1 MKDYEFKVN
10 EEVQA
15 ACEKAGIHLPKSY
28 SEAVNDPIYGSKWQ
42 EAIHKELSTLIS
54 FRTWNTI

>member
-28 SEAVNDPIYGSKWQ
+28 SEAVNDPIYGSKW
-42 EAIHKELSTLIS
+42 
-54 FRTWNTI
+54 